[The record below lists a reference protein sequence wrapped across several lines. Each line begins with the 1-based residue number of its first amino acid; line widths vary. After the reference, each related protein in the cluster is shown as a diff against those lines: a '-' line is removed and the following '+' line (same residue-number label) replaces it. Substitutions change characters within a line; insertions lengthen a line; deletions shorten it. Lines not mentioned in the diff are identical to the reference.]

1 MKRFCSPNAL
11 SLAAKDACSKV
22 PCLKSTFEIAH
33 EVTKLVKDSPVR
45 DMKLEGI
52 RNTMDNDCKGI
63 HTFCPTRWTIRGET
77 LGSIVNNHNELMQL
91 WEWSR
96 QNTKDTEMKAR
107 IIGVDLGEN
116 ILRQTDILSKALQN
130 PELSAVEGQ
139 ELATSVVSLLES
151 RRNDEKC
158 EAFWDDLICK
168 TEMLEV
174 EGPKLERP
182 RKRPQSYD
190 NNSNTTQQSDDPKE
204 NFRRQYFEAYD
215 RIIENIKS
223 RFDQNDFKI
232 YATLQGVLLDGIN
245 GRDFDTHEI
254 PEMYSTDFDFHALQ
268 SQLEMLPHLPETANI
283 GVGSAL
289 KMLRDSAKTP
299 KAQIISEVI
308 KLAQIIIVAPAAN
321 AVSERSFS
329 SLKLIKT
336 YLRSTM
342 TANRLNNLMRL
353 YVHKDLTDGM
363 DLIAIASEFID
374 READRRNV
382 FGKFPL

>member
-1 MKRFCSPNAL
+1 
-11 SLAAKDACSKV
+11 
-22 PCLKSTFEIAH
+22 
-33 EVTKLVKDSPVR
+33 
-45 DMKLEGI
+45 
-52 RNTMDNDCKGI
+52 
-63 HTFCPTRWTIRGET
+63 
-77 LGSIVNNHNELMQL
+77 MQL

-107 IIGVDLGEN
+107 IIGVEHQMAQFPFLFGCTLGEN

-151 RRNDEKC
+151 RRNDEKF

-182 RKRPQSYD
+182 RKRPQRYD
-190 NNSNTTQQSDDPKE
+190 NNSNTTQQSDDPKD

-223 RFDQNDFKI
+223 RFDKNDFKI
-232 YATLQGVLLDGIN
+232 YATLLGVLLDGIN

-268 SQLEMLPHLPETANI
+268 SQLEMLPHLLPETANI
-283 GVGSAL
+283 GAGSAL
-289 KMLRDSAKTP
+289 KMLRDIAKTP
-299 KAQIISEVI
+299 KAQIISE
-308 KLAQIIIVAPAAN
+308 
-321 AVSERSFS
+321 E
-329 SLKLIKT
+329 IKT
-336 YLRSTM
+336 CPNHHRSTGRQRM
-342 TANRLNNLMRL
+342 QL
-353 YVHKDLTDGM
+353 V
-363 DLIAIASEFID
+363 SVPS
-374 READRRNV
+374 RR
-382 FGKFPL
+382 